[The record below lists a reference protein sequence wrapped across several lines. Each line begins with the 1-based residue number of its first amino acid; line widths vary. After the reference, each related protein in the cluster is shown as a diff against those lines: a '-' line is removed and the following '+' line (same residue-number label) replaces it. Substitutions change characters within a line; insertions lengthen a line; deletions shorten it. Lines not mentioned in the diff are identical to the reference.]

1 MPRGKRKDSVS
12 VNAYIGKPLLDMLEA
27 VCLLTGQSKTVAVE
41 RAISMHCAA
50 PPGGPGGPGQTDG
63 GSDTDTEDTI

>member
-27 VCLLTGQSKTVAVE
+27 VCLFTGQSKTVAVE
-41 RAISMHCAA
+41 RAIRAYCAT
-50 PPGGPGGPGQTDG
+50 PPDGHGGQADGPG
-63 GSDTDTEDTI
+63 STDTEDTT